1 MRLQPKRKSMLPALS
16 LVALSMVTAGLSQAT
31 PILGTIGVGG
41 SAEVTL
47 TTIDFD
53 PFIPGPDVD
62 GSGKLISLGP
72 GTGVFSPLAFGNQG
86 AIVDRSVTA
95 GIVPAQPAGV
105 PIFVLNWMTFANPA
119 FRYALDLTF
128 IDVGTYS
135 SADCAAAPANGQT
148 CTPSAPA
155 PFQSPYGLTNFIDS
169 TAGLSSNANFTV
181 RGVMRNLDTG
191 LIDYYFNGVFGAEF
205 LGQPYQ
211 SVLQTVSQGGS
222 VVASYSGTIN
232 ATAVG
237 VPEPS
242 TGVLGAI
249 GVGFLALGVCRRRRT
264 NAS

>member
-1 MRLQPKRKSMLPALS
+1 MRQQPKRKSARLS
-16 LVALSMVTAGLSQAT
+16 LYLAAFLVVTAGIAQAT
-31 PILGTIGVGG
+31 PIFGTIGIGG
-41 SAEVTL
+41 SAEVTQ
-47 TTIDFD
+47 TTIDFA
-53 PFIPGPDVD
+53 PFIAGATLD
-62 GSGKLISLGP
+62 GNGQLISVGP
-72 GTGVFSPLAFGNQG
+72 GSGVFSPLAFGDQG
-86 AIVDRSVTA
+86 TIVDRSVTA
-95 GIVPAQPAGV
+95 GVVPAQPAGV
-105 PIFVLNWMTFANPA
+105 PIFVMNWMTFANPT

-128 IDVGTYS
+128 IDIGTYS
-135 SADCAAAPANGQT
+135 SAACGAAPANGQT

-155 PFQSPYGLTNFIDS
+155 PFQSPYGLSNFIDS

-211 SVLQTVSQGGS
+211 QVLQTVSTGGS

-249 GVGFLALGVCRRRRT
+249 GAGFLALGVFRRRRI
-264 NAS
+264 NG